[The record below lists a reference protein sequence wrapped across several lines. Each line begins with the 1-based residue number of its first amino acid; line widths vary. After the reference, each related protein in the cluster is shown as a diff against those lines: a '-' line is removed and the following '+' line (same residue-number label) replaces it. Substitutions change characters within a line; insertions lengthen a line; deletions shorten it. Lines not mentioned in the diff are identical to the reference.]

1 MERKIQADGLDTE
14 TEPPLKWTQRADWQR
29 RGLLSK
35 AGKARMAKLTPEER
49 RRLARKA
56 GKARWVKTP
65 KPAGRKMPVEGA
77 RVWVR
82 AAATLAIALGSVGPA
97 SADTYIRVVGV
108 DILEY
113 VFRLTVS
120 DDSDAIEGLATID
133 VQFSSAGITILPL
146 DLVGLSQDR
155 QTGMTVAGVWIANG
169 LAGPTVTAARVDA
182 PECGLP
188 TSFEHDGNRLR
199 IVLPNPTTAGQRS
212 FVTVAYAGTAATGLE
227 IGSTKHGERSFFS
240 ENWPNRARHWL
251 PTIDHPYDKARSQM
265 VVTAPSHYQVVSNG
279 LLIEESDLGNGIRM
293 THWRQSGP
301 IATWLNVLG
310 VAHFAVQHLGDF
322 RGKPVQTWV
331 YPQDREAGF
340 HDFAVPTHAVLAY
353 YSEHIGPYAYEKLAN
368 IQSNSVGGGMESAS
382 AIFYGDEAV
391 TGQRSVRWRNVI
403 IHEIAHHWFGNAV
416 TESDWD
422 DVWLSE
428 GFATYFTLLFRE
440 HAYGREDFLSGLR
453 DSRDQVYRY
462 YEKNPDYR
470 VVHDEL
476 DDMSKVTTGMQ
487 YQKGAWTLHMLRDLV
502 GSETFWEGIRGYYGR
517 YYNGSAST
525 ADFQRVMEEVSGM
538 ELDWFFD
545 QWLRQGG
552 VPMIAGSWS
561 HSGGALR
568 LDLHQTQP
576 HYRFRLPLEVQLH
589 FDDGSAQ
596 RETILMSGDV
606 EQFTFATAR
615 PPSAVVLDP
624 DTWMLLQ
631 AEITREEP

>member
-1 MERKIQADGLDTE
+1 MC
-14 TEPPLKWTQRADWQR
+14 
-29 RGLLSK
+29 
-35 AGKARMAKLTPEER
+35 
-49 RRLARKA
+49 
-56 GKARWVKTP
+56 
-65 KPAGRKMPVEGA
+65 A

-82 AAATLAIALGSVGPA
+82 AAAALAIAFGSLGPA
-97 SADTYIRVVGV
+97 RADTYSRVAGV
-108 DILEY
+108 DIREY

-133 VQFSSAGITILPL
+133 VRFSRAGITKLPL

-169 LAGPTVTAARVDA
+169 LAGPTVTSARVDA
-182 PECGLP
+182 SECGLA

-212 FVTVAYAGTAATGLE
+212 FVTVAYAGTAASGLE

-279 LLIEESDLGNGIRM
+279 LLIEESDLGNGTRL
-293 THWRQSGP
+293 THWRQSVP

-310 VAHFAVQHLGDF
+310 VAHFAVQHLDDF
-322 RGKPVQTWV
+322 EGKPVQTWV

-368 IQSNSVGGGMESAS
+368 IQSNSVRGGMESAS
-382 AIFYGDEAV
+382 AIFYGDDAV
-391 TGQRSVRWRNVI
+391 TGQRSLRWRNVI

-440 HAYGREDFLSGLR
+440 HAYGREDFQSGLR
-453 DSRDQVYRY
+453 DSRDRVYRF

-470 VVHDEL
+470 VVHDQL

-487 YQKGAWTLHMLRDLV
+487 YQKGAWTLHMLRHLV
-502 GSETFWEGIRGYYGR
+502 GTETFWEGIREYYGR
-517 YYNGSAST
+517 YHNGSAST

-538 ELDWFFD
+538 ALDWFFD

-561 HSGGALR
+561 HSDGALR
-568 LDLHQTQP
+568 LDLRQTQP
-576 HYRFRLPLEVQLH
+576 RYRFRLPLDVQLH
-589 FDDGSAQ
+589 FDDGSTQA
-596 RETILMSGDV
+596 ETILMSGDV
-606 EQFTFATAR
+606 EHFTFATAR